1 MARFKIGKRI
11 VGSNYPPLIISEI
24 GINHNGSLDFAIHLA
39 DSAIKAGAE
48 VIKHQTHVIDD
59 EMSEEAKKVIPG
71 NAKISIYEIIKKCA
85 LSEKDEKIL
94 LIILQV
100 KKNFY

>member
-39 DSAIKAGAE
+39 DSAIKAG
-48 VIKHQTHVIDD
+48 
-59 EMSEEAKKVIPG
+59 G
-71 NAKISIYEIIKKCA
+71 
-85 LSEKDEKIL
+85 
-94 LIILQV
+94 
-100 KKNFY
+100 